1 MTDSP
6 EFHGAA
12 PWIACSNLTATVD
25 HYRNVLGFDGDWHW
39 FWGEP
44 PDHAGVSRDKTRI
57 LFVESP
63 AKAERCRGSEVV
75 VYVRHVAALY
85 EELQGSGGQYRS
97 GIWRASVG
105 NVGLHGRRPRRGVF
119 DLYRGAGIGPAA
131 SKKNPICDLASE
143 I

>member
-12 PWIACSNLTATVD
+12 PWIACSNLTATVE
-25 HYRNVLGFDGDWHW
+25 HYRNVLGFTGKWHW

-44 PDHAGVSRDKTRI
+44 PDHAGVSRDKTRM

-85 EELQGSGGQYRS
+85 EELRGSGANIVREYGE
-97 GIWRASVG
+97 
-105 NVGLHGRRPRRGVF
+105 RPWGTLDFTVEDPDGVYLIF
-119 DLYRGAGIGPAA
+119 TEAP
-131 SKKNPICDLASE
+131 E
-143 I
+143 

>member
-6 EFHGAA
+6 EFHGDA

-57 LFVESP
+57 LFVKSP
-63 AKAERCRGSEVV
+63 EKATRCRGSEVV

-85 EELQGSGGQYRS
+85 EELQGSGANIVREYGE
-97 GIWRASVG
+97 
-105 NVGLHGRRPRRGVF
+105 RPWGTLDFTVEDPDGVCLIF
-119 DLYRGAGIGPAA
+119 TEAP
-131 SKKNPICDLASE
+131 E
-143 I
+143 